1 LTGAVQLFCTAF
13 YGAVSLSLRCKL
25 TSKKKKRRILIMRL
39 LILAATATLVVG
51 GTAMA
56 REPVHHRH
64 VMHHHSASAPP
75 AEGAIPADSL
85 GNHDA
90 HMKNL
95 HDSGYN
101 PHGDLDAFGNVRQN

>member
-1 LTGAVQLFCTAF
+1 
-13 YGAVSLSLRCKL
+13 
-25 TSKKKKRRILIMRL
+25 MRL

-56 REPVHHRH
+56 REPVHHH
-64 VMHHHSASAPP
+64 TMHHHNASAPP
-75 AEGAIPADSL
+75 AEGSIPADSL

-101 PHGDLDAFGNVRQN
+101 PHSDLDASGNVRQN